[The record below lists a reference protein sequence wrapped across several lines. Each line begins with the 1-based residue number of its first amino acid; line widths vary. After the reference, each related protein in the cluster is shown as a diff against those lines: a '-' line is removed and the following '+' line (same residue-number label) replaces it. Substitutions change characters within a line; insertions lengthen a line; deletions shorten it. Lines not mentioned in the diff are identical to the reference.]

1 MKKVANDSSEELQ
14 QLFSQTAIKKKLDP
28 GIIEKDFWVCWML
41 DYLFDQNKFKSQIE
55 FKGGTSLSK
64 AFNVISRFSEDIDL
78 ILDWRVL
85 GLTDDVL
92 WEKRSNTKQSEF
104 IRETNKRTSEFLH
117 DSFLPVMRSDFD
129 ILLKKEYRLSI
140 LGEDQTITFA
150 YPRMFDE
157 KAVLQEIRLEIG
169 VLGAWT
175 PASIRQITPYVAEEY
190 PRLFSKP
197 EASVKTVDVERT
209 FWEKATILHGE
220 AFREDGQTPSRY
232 SRHYYDMYCLIKS
245 PIINTAIQRIDLL
258 EKVVEFKKRFYYS
271 FRAHYDLAKV
281 GSLRLI
287 PPDTSWPVLRS
298 DYSNMKNMIFGE
310 YPSFEEILDC
320 LSDAEKRI
328 NAL

>member
-1 MKKVANDSSEELQ
+1 MKKVANDNPEELQ
-14 QLFSQTAIKKKLDP
+14 QLFSQTALKKKLSP

-41 DYLFDQNKFKSQIE
+41 DYLFDQNMFRNQVE

-64 AFNVISRFSEDIDL
+64 AFNIISRFSEDIDL

-92 WEKRSNTKQSEF
+92 WAKRSNTKQSEF
-104 IRETNKRTSEFLH
+104 IKETNKRTSEFLC
-117 DSFLPVMRSDFD
+117 DSFLPVMKRDFD
-129 ILLKKEYRLSI
+129 LLLNKEYRLDI
-140 LGEDQTITFA
+140 LSEEQTIVFA

-157 KAVLQEIRLEIG
+157 KSVLQEIRLEIG

-175 PASIRQITPYVAEEY
+175 PASIQHITPYVAEEY
-190 PRLFSKP
+190 PWLFSKP
-197 EASVKTVDVERT
+197 ETSVKTVDAERT

-220 AFREDGQTPSRY
+220 AFREDGRVPFRY

-245 PIINTAIQRIDLL
+245 AIINTALQQIDLL
-258 EKVVEFKKRFYYS
+258 EKVVGFKNRFYYS
-271 FRAHYDLAKV
+271 LRARYDLAKV

-287 PPDTSWPVLRS
+287 PPETSWPVLRR

-310 YPSFEEILDC
+310 YPSFEEILNC
-320 LSDAEKRI
+320 LSDTEKRI